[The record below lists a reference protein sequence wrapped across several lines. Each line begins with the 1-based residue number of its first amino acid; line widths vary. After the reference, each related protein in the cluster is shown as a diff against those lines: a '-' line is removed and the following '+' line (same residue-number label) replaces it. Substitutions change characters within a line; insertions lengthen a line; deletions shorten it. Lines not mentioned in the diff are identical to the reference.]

1 MSAFQVA
8 FELIRMVTNDVV
20 ADEVLTNLLK
30 EHEEEMAKKAEPE
43 CPYTHPHTRHWCGY
57 ETCRDS

>member
-8 FELIRMVTNDVV
+8 FELIRLVTNDVV

-30 EHEEEMAKKAEPE
+30 EHDEEKAKEPNP
-43 CPYTHPHTRHWCGY
+43 CPYTHAHTRHWCGY
-57 ETCRDS
+57 IECRES